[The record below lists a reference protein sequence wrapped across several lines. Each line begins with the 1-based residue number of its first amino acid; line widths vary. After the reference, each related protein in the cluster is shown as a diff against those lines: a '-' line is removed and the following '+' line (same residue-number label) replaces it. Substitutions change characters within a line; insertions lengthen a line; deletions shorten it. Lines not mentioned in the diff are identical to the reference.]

1 MEKIYTWSF
10 IVFAVAVALTANA
23 IATIWAQ
30 GESKFSIWLLALLL
44 ISPVVFIT
52 FGLVTAR
59 VGLVVSAGT
68 IDALLTISTIAFA
81 LFVFKEWSSV
91 SIAQYVGIAFTI
103 NGIIFMHLYE

>member
-1 MEKIYTWSF
+1 MEKIYTWGY
-10 IVFAVAVALTANA
+10 IAFAVAIALTANA
-23 IATIWAQ
+23 IATVWAE
-30 GESKFSIWLLALLL
+30 GESKFSIWLLAIIV
-44 ISPVVFIT
+44 ISPIVFIA

-59 VGLVVSAGT
+59 VGLVVSSGT
-68 IDALLTISTIAFA
+68 IDSLLTISTITFA